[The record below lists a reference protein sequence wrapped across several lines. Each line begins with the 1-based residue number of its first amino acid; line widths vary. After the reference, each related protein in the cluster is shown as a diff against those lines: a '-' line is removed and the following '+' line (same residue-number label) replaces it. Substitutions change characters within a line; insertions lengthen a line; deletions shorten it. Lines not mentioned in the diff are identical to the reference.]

1 MGMGLREPAGPEFAE
16 SSSPSGLHIR
26 RLGEHDLPEMEAF
39 LATQPGY
46 SLFLTANLSY
56 LHSSMELVRYW
67 GAFTEERLAA
77 VLMMVGRR
85 AMMCS
90 EPKGAAPMER
100 LAQVAAQH
108 QMDFPMGQPRCVDA
122 LLAAAAGRTF
132 PNRREHYLAEYRMG
146 AAIDEKTATIVPV
159 PPGAMVRRAEIRDLE
174 ALTTLYYRTDGFE
187 LLGRDQ
193 LRRVLSG
200 RIRGLRTWIAEV
212 DGFLCSAASTSAE
225 SRDAAMIGGVW
236 TDPKMR
242 NRGMSTVVVSSLSR
256 ELRGESRR
264 TFLFYRIDNAAAAQ
278 VYLHAG
284 YTRIGGWSVA
294 QLNEPVPGE

>member
-1 MGMGLREPAGPEFAE
+1 MGLREPAGPEFPE
-16 SSSPSGLHIR
+16 NSLPSGHQIR

-67 GAFTEERLAA
+67 GAYTEERLTA

-85 AMMCS
+85 TMMCS
-90 EPKGAAPMER
+90 EPKGTQPMAMAH
-100 LAQVAAQH
+100 LAQVAVQH
-108 QMDFPMGQPRCVDA
+108 QMDFAMGQPQCVDA
-122 LLAAAAGRTF
+122 LLAASWRSL

-146 AAIDEKTATIVPV
+146 AANDEKTTTIVPM
-159 PPGAMVRRAEIRDLE
+159 PLGALVRRAEIYDLE
-174 ALTTLYYRTDGFE
+174 ALTALYYRTDGFE

-193 LRRVLSG
+193 LRRVLSS

-225 SRDAAMIGGVW
+225 SPDAAMIGGVW
-236 TDPKMR
+236 TAPKMR
-242 NRGMSTVVVSSLSR
+242 NRGLSTVVVSALSR
-256 ELRGESRR
+256 ELHEEGRR
-264 TFLFYRIDNAAAAQ
+264 TFLFYQIDNAAAAQ

-284 YTRIGGWSVA
+284 YSRIGRWSVA
-294 QLNEPVPGE
+294 QLCEPGPGK